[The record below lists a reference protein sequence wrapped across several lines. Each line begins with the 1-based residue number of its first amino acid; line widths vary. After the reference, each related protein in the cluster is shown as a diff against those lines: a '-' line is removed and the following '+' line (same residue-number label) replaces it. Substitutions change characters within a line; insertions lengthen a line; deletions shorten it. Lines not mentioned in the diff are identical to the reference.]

1 MARHR
6 SRIFRELPSVC
17 VGNAEFSIHSRP
29 RTSTRWSHPHLG
41 TSLSLAPS
49 DQIRTETTSLL
60 ICDGDSVGQTR
71 SSIFQTLSPQLALT
85 SQLRPGFVSEALFSS
100 VSQPFHQSRSLTS
113 RSRTPPTLQCS
124 LPAIRSRSCFTYLAN
139 FLHIQRLVSSALRS
153 SSTQRRLPINYS
165 SSPIGFNSRIVD
177 GILVALT
184 SFFSVVQSAA
194 FSFSGL
200 ALCLLHS
207 EARPVRTPHVL
218 LPLTR
223 GLVPTSRIES
233 HCFTRPRF
241 QLDCRRVLDRT
252 PPNELDR
259 HGPPG
264 QGLNPSR
271 YFQLRKCFNGA
282 ISHAVHVF
290 LRTVLLPSTRP
301 ST

>member
-1 MARHR
+1 M
-6 SRIFRELPSVC
+6 
-17 VGNAEFSIHSRP
+17 
-29 RTSTRWSHPHLG
+29 
-41 TSLSLAPS
+41 
-49 DQIRTETTSLL
+49 
-60 ICDGDSVGQTR
+60 
-71 SSIFQTLSPQLALT
+71 
-85 SQLRPGFVSEALFSS
+85 
-100 VSQPFHQSRSLTS
+100 TS

-184 SFFSVVQSAA
+184 SFFSVVHSAA

-218 LPLTR
+218 LPLTP

-241 QLDCRRVLDRT
+241 QLGLSSRARQDSTKRARSTRSTRSGLEPITMYSTLQVLQWGHFSRCAR
-252 PPNELDR
+252 PPPPPPENCSPAFNSAFNMKVNFIDLCIGPTSTGFGTRSEL
-259 HGPPG
+259 
-264 QGLNPSR
+264 SR
-271 YFQLRKCFNGA
+271 NLPTLASTRLTIGTGECGLRKLG
-282 ISHAVHVF
+282 
-290 LRTVLLPSTRP
+290 
-301 ST
+301 